1 MKMKDFSWQAFKETG
16 DIDAYLLYKT
26 VEESDLKRGNSWKAV
41 KQGGLSQDAQITE
54 NQTVC

>member
-1 MKMKDFSWQAFKETG
+1 MKMKDLSWKAFKETG

-26 VEESDLKRGNSWKAV
+26 VETNEKQRGSQWNAV
-41 KQGGLSQDAQITE
+41 KQEGLSQDGRTTG

>member
-1 MKMKDFSWQAFKETG
+1 MEMKDFSWQAFKKTG

-26 VEESDLKRGNSWKAV
+26 VEENDLKRGSSWKPV
-41 KQGGLSQDAQITE
+41 KQGESSQDVQTTA

>member
-26 VEESDLKRGNSWKAV
+26 VEENNAKRGSSWKAV
-41 KQGGLSQDAQITE
+41 KQEELSQDVPTTV

>member
-1 MKMKDFSWQAFKETG
+1 MKMRDFSWQAFKETG

-26 VEESDLKRGNSWKAV
+26 VEENDKQRGSSWKPV
-41 KQGGLSQDAQITE
+41 KQEELSQDVQTTA

>member
-26 VEESDLKRGNSWKAV
+26 VEENDTKRGSSWKAV
-41 KQGGLSQDAQITE
+41 KQEESLQGVPTTA

>member
-1 MKMKDFSWQAFKETG
+1 MKDFSWQAFKETG

-26 VEESDLKRGNSWKAV
+26 VEENDVKRGSSWKAV
-41 KQGGLSQDAQITE
+41 KQEESSQDVPTTV

>member
-26 VEESDLKRGNSWKAV
+26 VEDNEKQRDSSWKPV
-41 KQGGLSQDAQITE
+41 KHEGLSQDVQTTV